1 MTPPSSPASP
11 PLPRRIARRSPL
23 TGAIKWLI
31 VLGLVGGGGYAA
43 WTYWLSDLLSA
54 QKGVRPLTATVAR
67 GELTITV
74 GDRGELE
81 SIDAVTVQN
90 ELQGGGKLVSIVD
103 EGKPVKK
110 GDIVAKLDTDAFV
123 KLQNDQDVKW
133 QTADGKVKTT
143 KSALSQAK
151 NKAESEI
158 AKAELALTLAK
169 IELEAYDDP
178 NGEYKK
184 ELDDLKGKLELTKK
198 GLKEAEDDLA
208 FTRGMVKDGFSP
220 LEQLRPKELTVQQRQ
235 FEVTS
240 AIAGITVLEKFTR
253 KKKITELAAKA
264 KEAERELERT
274 KETQKSAIES
284 AEAELKAAENNA
296 TVEKR
301 ELERIKE
308 QIDRCTIKAPSDGI
322 VVYASSRYWGEES
335 RIRPGGQLYYRQ
347 EIFSLPDLSKMKVKL
362 RIHESVIKK
371 VQVGLD
377 ATMQLESMPNRLL
390 HGKVIK
396 IATIAQSDGWRGAG
410 VKQYETEV
418 SITDLPSD
426 AGLKPGMTAEV
437 KILVAV
443 IPNAVSAPIT
453 AITEFSGKKVAY
465 VVTGNTVTR
474 REVMVGESNEQHV
487 QILEGLVPGEEI
499 ALDARSRAAAELKS
513 TAGKGDEKEKNGKS

>member
-1 MTPPSSPASP
+1 MTLPSSPASP
-11 PLPRRIARRSPL
+11 PPKRIARRNRAG
-23 TGAIKWLI
+23 GALKWI
-31 VLGLVGGGGYAA
+31 VLLAILGGGGYAA
-43 WTYWLSDLLSA
+43 WTYGLSQYLTAS
-54 QKGVRPLTATVAR
+54 QSVKILTATVAR
-67 GELTITV
+67 GELVITV
-74 GDRGELE
+74 GDRGELD

-90 ELQGGGKLVSIVD
+90 ELQGNGKLVSILE

-110 GDIVAKLDTDAFV
+110 GDVVAKLDTDSFV

-151 NKAESEI
+151 NKAEGEI
-158 AKAELALTLAK
+158 AKAELALTLAR

-178 NGEYKK
+178 KGEYVKD
-184 ELDDLKGKLELTKK
+184 LDKLKGMLEESRKL
-198 GLKEAEDDLA
+198 LKDAEDDLT
-208 FTRGMVKDGFSP
+208 FSKGMVKDGFSP
-220 LEQLRPKELTVQQRQ
+220 IELLRSKELAVQQRK
-235 FEVTS
+235 FSVTS
-240 AIAGITVLEKFTR
+240 FEAEITVLEKFTR

-274 KETQKSAIES
+274 KETQKSAVES

-322 VVYASSRYWGEES
+322 VVYSNSRYWDESS
-335 RIRPGGQLYYRQ
+335 RIRPGAQLYYRQ
-347 EIFSLPDLSKMKVKL
+347 EIFSLPDLSRMKVKL

-371 VQVGLD
+371 VQAGMD
-377 ATMQLESMPNRLL
+377 ATMQLDSLPTRPL

-396 IATIAQSDGWRGAG
+396 IATIAQADGWRGAG

-437 KILVAV
+437 KILVAK
-443 IPNAVSAPIT
+443 IPDAVSVPIM
-453 AITEFSGKKVAY
+453 AVTEVDGKKVVY
-465 VVTGNTVTR
+465 VVSGSTVTR
-474 REVMVGESNEQHV
+474 REVTVGESNEQHV
-487 QILEGLVPGEEI
+487 QIMQGVEPGEEV
-499 ALDARSRAAAELKS
+499 ALDARARAAAELK
-513 TAGKGDEKEKNGKS
+513 TNGKPEDKGKNGKV